1 MDFVKIRGKD
11 IHDCFMQMKMKYG
24 SEAHVYNQRVVIEGG
39 IMGTKLMSKKMYEIE
54 IGIPEQQASKDRVE
68 KKLKDLKE
76 LLKQKS
82 SEDSKKKKL
91 TEFNSLSEEKKISSL
106 AVLEKE
112 DEKEFEEIIE
122 EDKPSLP
129 MILSIKDEL
138 FKKEKEP
145 VTIFEYTIHMQKLYN
160 RFINESIDEDF
171 LKQVLNKTDKH
182 LSSVDKEKSNKVKE
196 KFEEILEEKISVDSD
211 LFSGAGRG
219 KRKVIFFHGPTGAGK
234 TTAIAKLAAKY
245 FLHQGR
251 IVSIYSTDNQK
262 IAGTEQLKKYSET
275 MDIPFYAVKDKKKF
289 QEQLNRDGA
298 ELILID
304 TAGLSHKSNDFYSK
318 LNQYKEV
325 FSEKDV
331 LETILVLPANLSKSA
346 AKSVIEAFDS
356 LKYNRVLIS
365 KIDEAEEF
373 SYFVE
378 LLDKYN
384 KVFTYL
390 SVGQEVPFDM
400 IPSTKTLVS
409 KLFMDLNVLK
419 ELKQN

>member
-1 MDFVKIRGKD
+1 MDFVKIKGKD

-24 SEAHVYNQRVVIEGG
+24 AEAHVYNQRVVMEGG
-39 IMGTKLMSKKMYEIE
+39 LMGTKLMAKKMYEIE

-82 SEDSKKKKL
+82 SEDTKKKKL
-91 TEFNSLSEEKKISSL
+91 SELNSLTEEKKISSI

-112 DEKEFEEIIE
+112 EEFEEVIE

-129 MILSIKDEL
+129 LILSIKDEL
-138 FKKEKEP
+138 VRKETEQVK
-145 VTIFEYTIHMQKLYN
+145 IFEYSIHLQKLYE
-160 RFINESIDEDF
+160 RFLKENLSEDF

-182 LSSVDKEKSNKVKE
+182 LSTVDKEKSNKVND

-219 KRKVIFFHGPTGAGK
+219 KRKVIFFHGPTGSGK

-251 IVSIYSTDNQK
+251 MVSIYTTDNQK
-262 IAGTEQLKKYSET
+262 IAGTEQLKRYSET
-275 MDIPFYAVKDKKKF
+275 MDINFNTVRDKKKF
-289 QEQLNRDGA
+289 QEMLNRDGA

-304 TAGLSHKSNDFYSK
+304 TAGLSHKTNDFFTK
-318 LNQYKEV
+318 LNLYKES

-331 LETILVLPANLSKSA
+331 VETILVLPANLSKSS
-346 AKSVIEAFDS
+346 AKSIIEAFDTI
-356 LKYNRVLIS
+356 KYNRVLIS
-365 KIDEAEEF
+365 KLDEAEEF
-373 SYFVE
+373 GHLVE

-384 KVFTYL
+384 KTFCYL
-390 SVGQEVPFDM
+390 SIGQEVPFDM
-400 IPSTKTLVS
+400 IPSTKTLNS
-409 KLFMDLNVLK
+409 KLFMDINVIK
-419 ELKQN
+419 ELKQNQ